1 MGHGVDR
8 GDYRWDPGLHP
19 VTIRAV
25 LYDAKADDRVI
36 DLDRDDVRIT
46 KDSLLWIDLDDRE
59 PDDLRRAAAAV
70 GLEPAGLE
78 RLAQQ
83 DRRARILRLPNQV
96 VLTLGAVDPDDKE
109 ARRRE
114 IDIVIG
120 VNHVIT
126 VHDGALPAVDAFRR
140 QIDNEGELGKLD
152 AASFTAGLIDAIF
165 TAYFRQIEAI
175 ERDIDGLDELA
186 VRASGS
192 HHYLETVVIL
202 RRRIALLRRA
212 LVPNREVLSPLERPD
227 FELRSDLGRIWPGT
241 IQRLERAIDGIEN
254 ARDLLVGSFDLYLGR
269 SSQRTND
276 VMKVL
281 TLISAIALPGIVLAG
296 VMGMN
301 FKLPFFEDP
310 GNFWVVIGAM
320 ALFSVAILG
329 IARTRDWI

>member
-1 MGHGVDR
+1 
-8 GDYRWDPGLHP
+8 

-46 KDSLLWIDLDDRE
+46 DERLLWIDLDERTPE
-59 PDDLRRAAAAV
+59 DLQRAAAAV
-70 GLEPAGLE
+70 GLEPEGLG
-78 RLAQQ
+78 RLSRE
-83 DRRARILRLPNQV
+83 DRRARILRLPDRV
-96 VLTLGAVDPDDKE
+96 VLTLGAVDPEDLE

-126 VHDGALPAVDAFRR
+126 VHDGALKAIDAFRR

-152 AASFTAGLIDAIF
+152 AASFTAGLTDAIF
-165 TAYFRQIEAI
+165 TAYFRQVEAI
-175 ERDIDGLDELA
+175 ERDIDALDELA
-186 VRASGS
+186 VRAAGS
-192 HHYLETVVIL
+192 RRYLETVLIL
-202 RRRIALLRRA
+202 RRRIARLRRA
-212 LVPNREVLSPLERPD
+212 LAPNREALSPLERPD
-227 FELRSDLGRIWPGT
+227 FELRSDLGKVWPGT

-254 ARDLLVGSFDLYLGR
+254 ARELLVGSFDLYLGR

-301 FKLPFFEDP
+301 FKLPFFDDP
-310 GNFWVVIGAM
+310 GNFWLVLGAM
-320 ALFSVAILG
+320 VVFAVAILG
-329 IARTRDWI
+329 IARARDWI